1 MLLIGPRGVYIGL
14 QIRAKCYKFEEL
26 NELNIKPIW
35 VNTIY
40 EFIFSAKIVVLYAH

>member
-40 EFIFSAKIVVLYAH
+40 EFIFSAKIVVLYAY